1 MKALIVANGELFQ
14 PEILKR
20 RIAASNSELV
30 VGADGGALKA
40 RALGAVV
47 NAVVG
52 DMDSLTVQSRLD
64 FAGAE
69 FVTYPA
75 EKNET
80 DLELALNYT
89 AGRGAETIV
98 IVGAVGGR
106 LDSTAANL
114 YLPAGKYGAVRR
126 IELWHGAQTAW
137 VIRHPGEDIRGRI
150 GDTLSLIPLAGNAVG
165 VVTTGLKYPLRS
177 ETLSFESGRGLSNV
191 FTEETARVELSDGM
205 LLAVHTP
212 QADPAEGVPLNV
224 SVQVLPL
231 VADPLPI
238 VDKAIEAIRQSG
250 VQYEVG
256 PLETTM
262 EGTDLGWLLETAEA
276 AHRACFEAG
285 AERVVSI
292 IKIAQDAAG
301 TTIEGKTA
309 KYRRGHS

>member
-20 RIAASNSELV
+20 RIAAGNFELV

-40 RALGAVV
+40 RALGISV

-52 DMDSLTVQSRLD
+52 DMDSMTRQARLD
-64 FAGAE
+64 FTGAE
-69 FVTYPA
+69 FVTHPA

-80 DLELALNYT
+80 DLELALDYA

-98 IVGAVGGR
+98 IVGAAGGR
-106 LDSTAANL
+106 LDSTVANL
-114 YLPAGKYGAVRR
+114 RLLAGKYGTASR

-137 VIRHPGEDIRGRI
+137 VIHPPTEDIHGRI
-150 GDTLSLIPLAGNAVG
+150 GDTLSLIPFAGDVAG
-165 VVTTGLKYPLRS
+165 IVTTGLKYPLRS
-177 ETLSFESGRGLSNV
+177 ETLCFESGRGLSNV
-191 FTEETARVELSDGM
+191 FTGETARVEFSTGL
-205 LLAVHTP
+205 LLAVHMP
-212 QADPAEGVPLNV
+212 QDDPAKDIPLNV

-231 VADPLPI
+231 AADPLPI
-238 VDKAIEAIRQSG
+238 VDKALEVIRQSG
-250 VQYEVG
+250 VKYEVG
-256 PLETTM
+256 PLETTL
-262 EGTDLGWLLETAEA
+262 EGVDLGQLLEIAEA

-309 KYRRGHS
+309 KHRRGHP